1 MCCPAVIRGRNDQGQ
16 ESAVRGTSRMARIM
30 VCDDDKKM
38 AEDLIVHLR
47 AAGYEAQTCSHTMDV
62 LREAANGHFDLVAL
76 GLDLP
81 GFVRANA
88 VEAFREVA
96 PDVALIAFHNHPAEV
111 MQAMARANVAAVLS
125 RPVAVKDFVEAV
137 TRALE
142 QQQVMALQI

>member
-1 MCCPAVIRGRNDQGQ
+1 
-16 ESAVRGTSRMARIM
+16 MARIM

-38 AEDLIVHLR
+38 AEDLIIALR
-47 AAGYEAQTCSHTMDV
+47 VAGYEAQTCSHTMDV
-62 LREAANGHFDLVAL
+62 LREAADGHFDLVAL

-111 MQAMARANVAAVLS
+111 MQAMARAGVAAVLS
-125 RPVAVKDFVEAV
+125 RPVAAKDFIEAV

-142 QQQVMALQI
+142 QQQAMALQI

>member
-1 MCCPAVIRGRNDQGQ
+1 
-16 ESAVRGTSRMARIM
+16 MARIM

-111 MQAMARANVAAVLS
+111 MQAMARAGVAAVLGIS
-125 RPVAVKDFVEAV
+125 ARTLYRKLREYETAFNPLAKAATDFHEN
-137 TRALE
+137 R
-142 QQQVMALQI
+142 